1 MTTSPTVSYPWAITT
16 LRASFSTT
24 SWPGRSF
31 SSSTAGLTLTRIFR
45 PPVNTSAVPSSH
57 ASRKTPNPEGGWAS
71 RSTSSLS
78 ATIWSRASR
87 SVSASRSFWPVTEAR
102 LASVS
107 RRRSSRRPDMPGRV
121 GQPPPQHCHLLLEEG
136 DLRGEALNL
145 VIVPRC
151 ARSFIPSGHAPTPFR
166 EQTSL
171 RPYLSE
177 ALA

>member
-1 MTTSPTVSYPWAITT
+1 MTTSPTVSYPWAMTT

-102 LASVS
+102 PASVS
-107 RRRSSRRPDMPGRV
+107 RRRSSSRRT
-121 GQPPPQHCHLLLEEG
+121 CL
-136 DLRGEALNL
+136 GESASRRLST
-145 VIVPRC
+145 
-151 ARSFIPSGHAPTPFR
+151 A
-166 EQTSL
+166 TSSSRKEICVV
-171 RPYLSE
+171 RP
-177 ALA
+177 

>member
-1 MTTSPTVSYPWAITT
+1 MTTSPTVSYPWAMTT

-24 SWPGRSF
+24 SWPGRSL

-45 PPVNTSAVPSSH
+45 PPVNTSAVPSSQ
-57 ASRKTPNPEGGWAS
+57 ASRNTPKPDGGWAS
-71 RSTSSLS
+71 RSNFLLERHDLV
-78 ATIWSRASR
+78 AC
-87 SVSASRSFWPVTEAR
+87 
-102 LASVS
+102 LAQ
-107 RRRSSRRPDMPGRV
+107 RIGQPLILAGDRGQAGLGLTQALLEKPGMPGRV
-121 GQPPPQHCHLLLEEG
+121 SQPAPQHCHLLLEEG

-145 VIVPRC
+145 VFARG
-151 ARSFIPSGHAPTPFR
+151 ARSFIASGHAPTPFR